1 MKLRHYD
8 NDGRA
13 RFVTFSTH
21 RRLPILTNS
30 RYRQVVVDSIDEV
43 RKSFGFRLI
52 AYVIMPEHV
61 HLVIIPAAVMKLG
74 HVIGEIKQISAKRIH
89 GFLLQGKNNLLPS
102 LTVKRNG
109 VFRFALWQRRC
120 YDHNCRS
127 VESLWEKVNYC
138 HNNPVKR
145 RLVREPGAWEWSS
158 YRWYEGYRDAILGMD
173 ILVEKETHPMDRAP
187 RHPGR
192 RLGSFRGDEI

>member
-30 RYRQVVVDSIDEV
+30 RFRQVVVDSIAEI
-43 RKSFGFRLI
+43 RTSFGFRLI
-52 AYVIMPEHV
+52 GYVIMPEHV
-61 HLVIIPAAVMKLG
+61 HLVLIPAAEMKLG
-74 HVIGEIKQISAKRIH
+74 HVIGEIKRISSKQIHK
-89 GFLLQGKNNLLPS
+89 FLLQGENNLLPS
-102 LTVKRNG
+102 LTIKRNG
-109 VFRFALWQRRC
+109 VYRFALWQRRC

-145 RLVREPGAWEWSS
+145 GLVGEPGEWEWSS
-158 YRWYEGYRDAILGMD
+158 YRWYKGHRDVILGMD
-173 ILVEKETHPMDRAP
+173 VLAEEEPHPLGGAP
-187 RHPGR
+187 R
-192 RLGSFRGDEI
+192 L